1 MPPRILYVEDNRLL
15 LQTIRETFEL
25 EGWRVDVCH
34 DGINALA
41 RIRSAEAYDLLLIDN
56 DLPGVRG
63 MELTRQARRLAHR
76 ARTPILIISASDVEL
91 EARCAGADG
100 FLSKPGDIPSIIQII
115 TRLLAR
121 RD

>member
-1 MPPRILYVEDNRLL
+1 MPTRILYVEDNRLL
-15 LQTIRETFEL
+15 LQTIRETFEM

-56 DLPGVRG
+56 DLPGVKG
-63 MELTRQARRLAHR
+63 LELTRQARLLPHR
-76 ARTPILIISASDVEL
+76 ATTPIVIISATDVEL
-91 EARCAGADG
+91 EARLAGADA

-115 TRLLAR
+115 TQLLER
-121 RD
+121 